1 MANIVGT
8 SVISALI
15 GRQILSQAIS
25 DASYTIYGSIS
36 DIYYYSSKVD
46 RVLIALDVKQ
56 KIKIV
61 EDVCKILQNKEKNID
76 LISNSLESIHDMI
89 INIREDL
96 KNINIKIGK
105 HKEKWFNRWRSI
117 DVRTELLNLKLHC
130 DVLDKRFN
138 LMTKS
143 IKIV

>member
-1 MANIVGT
+1 MNKRINV
-8 SVISALI
+8 SII
-15 GRQILSQAIS
+15 GAGRIAEHHLKAIKKIRGFKLCAICDLNYDKAYEFS
-25 DASYTIYGSIS
+25 KKYKVP
-36 DIYYYSSKVD
+36 YY
-46 RVLIALDVKQ
+46 LDYN
-56 KIKIV
+56 
-61 EDVCKILQNKEKNID
+61 EMLNKEKNID

-105 HKEKWFNRWRSI
+105 HKDKWFNRWRSI
-117 DVRTELLNLKLHC
+117 DVRTELVNLKLHC

>member
-1 MANIVGT
+1 MRCLVF
-8 SVISALI
+8 
-15 GRQILSQAIS
+15 
-25 DASYTIYGSIS
+25 S
-36 DIYYYSSKVD
+36 DIHGNLPAFEKV
-46 RVLIALDVKQ
+46 I
-56 KIKIV
+56 
-61 EDVCKILQNKEKNID
+61 NKEKNID

>member
-117 DVRTELLNLKLHC
+117 DVRTELVNLKLHC

>member
-105 HKEKWFNRWRSI
+105 HKDKWFNRWRSI

>member
-105 HKEKWFNRWRSI
+105 HKDKWFNRWRSI
-117 DVRTELLNLKLHC
+117 DVRTELVNLKLHC